1 MEDQN
6 NNSQALVRKIDDSNF
21 FQQALTMGDVFAKSN
36 FFNDSRGAAQAV
48 TKIMAGRELGFSP
61 ISSMTG
67 INIINGKISLSA
79 NMMASII
86 RRSGVY
92 DYEILQL
99 DDTICSIEFS
109 RNGKKL
115 KPIVTFTMEQAK
127 KIIIN
132 GKKLVDK
139 ENWINYP
146 SNMLFARAMSNGF
159 RFHCPDF
166 SGGSLYTQDEIESDF
181 IVQPQ
186 PKAELQPERNEQEEE
201 AKKAVQQEILME
213 KARKI
218 VSRKFSGSGF
228 FMDYY
233 GGPTTE
239 NLNACISDIKES
251 GKKIAEVTEEEL
263 LFFCRAKYGNAKDG
277 SE

>member
-1 MEDQN
+1 MQD
-6 NNSQALVRKIDDSNF
+6 AIVKINKVDDSNF

-61 ISSMTG
+61 ISSMTS
-67 INIINGKISLSA
+67 INIINSKISLSA
-79 NMMASII
+79 NMMAAII

-99 DDTICSIEFS
+99 DDTVCSIEFS

-115 KPIVTFTMEQAK
+115 NPIVMFTMERAK

-146 SNMLFARAMSNGF
+146 QNMLFARAMSNGF
-159 RFHCPDF
+159 RFHCPDL
-166 SGGSLYTQDEIESDF
+166 SGGSIYTQDEIESDF
-181 IVQPQ
+181 VIQPQ
-186 PKAELQPERNEQEEE
+186 PKTELQPEQKEQEEE
-201 AKKAVQQEILME
+201 KRKAEQHEQLME

-218 VSRKFSGSGF
+218 VKKKFSGSGF

-233 GGPTTE
+233 GEPTTE

-277 SE
+277 TE

>member
-1 MEDQN
+1 MEENVQLVKRNNDQ
-6 NNSQALVRKIDDSNF
+6 DF
-21 FQQALTMGDVFAKSN
+21 FQQALTMGDIFAKSN
-36 FFNDSRGAAQAV
+36 FFSDSRGAAQAV

-79 NMMASII
+79 NMMAAIV

-99 DDTICSIEFS
+99 NNDICSIEFI

-115 KPIVTFTMEQAK
+115 NPIITFTMEQAK
-127 KIIIN
+127 KIVVN
-132 GKKLVDK
+132 GKKLVEK

-146 SNMLFARAMSNGF
+146 QNMLFARAMSNGF
-159 RFHCPDF
+159 RFHCPDL
-166 SGGSLYTQDEIESDF
+166 SGGALYTQDEIESDF
-181 IVQPQ
+181 VVQPIVTQ
-186 PKAELQPERNEQEEE
+186 TKTEETLKQEEAE
-201 AKKAVQQEILME
+201 KEKEQQQKLME

-218 VSRKFSGSGF
+218 ILKKFGPCGT

-233 GGPTTE
+233 GEPTVE
-239 NLNACISDIKES
+239 NLDACILDIKES
-251 GKKIAEVTEEEL
+251 GKKIAEITEEEL
-263 LFFCRAKYGNAKDG
+263 LHFCRVKHGYEKDG
-277 SE
+277 TE

>member
-1 MEDQN
+1 MEEQT
-6 NNSQALVRKIDDSNF
+6 QALVKRVDDTNF

-79 NMMASII
+79 NMMAAIV

-92 DYEILQL
+92 DYEILNL
-99 DDTICSIEFS
+99 NHETCSIEFS
-109 RNGKKL
+109 RHGKKL
-115 KPIVTFTMEQAK
+115 NPIIVFTMDQAR
-127 KIIIN
+127 KIMVN

-146 SNMLFARAMSNGF
+146 QNMLFARAMSNGF
-159 RFHCPDF
+159 RFHCPDL
-166 SGGSLYTQDEIESDF
+166 SGGALYTQDEIESDF
-181 IVQPQ
+181 VAQPIVTQI
-186 PKAELQPERNEQEEE
+186 KTEDTLKQEEAE
-201 AKKAVQQEILME
+201 KEKQQQEKLME

-218 VSRKFSGSGF
+218 VIKRFGSCGT

-233 GGPTTE
+233 GEPTTE
-239 NLNACISDIKES
+239 NLNACIFDIKES
-251 GKKIAEVTEEEL
+251 GKKIAEITEEEL
-263 LFFCRAKYGNAKDG
+263 FYFCRAKYGNEG
-277 SE
+277 GRQE

>member
-1 MEDQN
+1 MKDAIVRISREDDY
-6 NNSQALVRKIDDSNF
+6 SF
-21 FQQALTMGDVFAKSN
+21 FQQALTMGDIFAKSN

-48 TKIMAGRELGFSP
+48 TKIMAGRELGFSS

-79 NMMASII
+79 NMMAAIV
-86 RRSGVY
+86 RRSGTY

-109 RNGKKL
+109 RNEKKL
-115 KPIVTFTMEQAK
+115 KPVVTFTMDQAK
-127 KIIIN
+127 RIVIN

-146 SNMLFARAMSNGF
+146 QNMLFARAMSNGF
-159 RFHCPDF
+159 RFHCPDL
-166 SGGSLYTQDEIESDF
+166 SGGSLYTQDELESDF
-181 IVQPQ
+181 VIRPQ
-186 PKAELQPERNEQEEE
+186 
-201 AKKAVQQEILME
+201 QQEQQQDRDEDEEKKKEAEQQERLME

-218 VSRKFSGSGF
+218 VSKKFAGSAF
-228 FMDYY
+228 FMDFY
-233 GGPTTE
+233 GEPTFE

-251 GKKIAEVTEEEL
+251 GKKIAEVTGEEML
-263 LFFCRAKYGNAKDG
+263 NFCRLKYGNAKDG